1 METVQLMKSSHI
13 LDTLPNKCQ
22 HL

>member
-1 METVQLMKSSHI
+1 MEIVQLMKSSLI

-22 HL
+22 HP

>member
-1 METVQLMKSSHI
+1 MGTIQLMKSSLI

-22 HL
+22 NL